1 MQAAPAEGVNQAA
14 AAAYANQPRLG
25 AVFQRRRLQDIGAAE
40 EFGAKAVRRIVVQ
53 LVRFAMGDQRPV
65 FHNAD
70 FIRQS
75 ERFGLIV
82 GDVEDGQLRQF
93 AVQTG
98 NLFHHVMT
106 NLRIQRRQRFIKQQH
121 LRTHGNGAGYRDA
134 LLLAAGKLM
143 RIAGGVVRHTD
154 DF

>member
-53 LVRFAMGDQRPV
+53 LVRFTVGDQRPV

-70 FIRQS
+70 FVRQGQ
-75 ERFGLIV
+75 RFGLIV
-82 GDVEDGQLRQF
+82 GNVEDGQLR
-93 AVQTG
+93 
-98 NLFHHVMT
+98 
-106 NLRIQRRQRFIKQQH
+106 
-121 LRTHGNGAGYRDA
+121 
-134 LLLAAGKLM
+134 
-143 RIAGGVVRHTD
+143 
-154 DF
+154 